1 MSSRFAVPSQPLSF
15 DPRFL
20 DDETLFGREEHAND
34 DVLGDIIEQLD
45 LWSDLQSP
53 ITASEFSGETDVS
66 KVKLESS
73 ETVRGAMDPMFAT
86 TSSSPAPSE
95 EDGGFMLPTMVAR
108 PVHNTQYLN
117 CPLDTWTDL
126 DIDNIP
132 ITIEDLNLPDVD
144 IEPVTESQSPSSS
157 GAKSNICQKS
167 DVEEGDEGE
176 EVNGGD
182 ADNSDEDYTPESE
195 RRAAAAPTRR
205 RAGRPRGST
214 GRKGAAGSNRVK
226 AGRVSKRTRIVQ
238 NRIDSEVLTHGQ
250 RLYEAQPF
258 DDPVKERCRR
268 NAINAKLNRERKAKE
283 KEALARQMSMLRKE
297 NRRAQTEADVAERRA
312 EEAERR
318 AAEAEAELER
328 LRAVLRENGL
338 GCKTALRPH
347 GDNYSEKMDCSAC
360 GGGN

>member
-1 MSSRFAVPSQPLSF
+1 
-15 DPRFL
+15 
-20 DDETLFGREEHAND
+20 
-34 DVLGDIIEQLD
+34 
-45 LWSDLQSP
+45 
-53 ITASEFSGETDVS
+53 
-66 KVKLESS
+66 
-73 ETVRGAMDPMFAT
+73 MFATT

-95 EDGGFMLPTMVAR
+95 EDGGFMLPTVAAH

-144 IEPVTESQSPSSS
+144 IEPVTES
-157 GAKSNICQKS
+157 
-167 DVEEGDEGE
+167 
-176 EVNGGD
+176 
-182 ADNSDEDYTPESE
+182 E

-214 GRKGAAGSNRVK
+214 GRKGAGSNRVK

-283 KEALARQMSMLRKE
+283 KEALARQMSMLRRE
-297 NRRAQTEADVAERRA
+297 NRRAQ
-312 EEAERR
+312 
-318 AAEAEAELER
+318 AEAEAELER